1 MSRPLTIDVC
11 RCGLSAPGLADWEAA
26 LPVLRG
32 ELAYEPSVL
41 EKPGLKHLPPG
52 DRRRY
57 TFAIALAVTTAMA
70 AVKLEGAEQIP
81 AVFACS
87 GGDTDVIN
95 RLCTALMQPGCPVS
109 PQQFVNSVHNAPAGY
124 WSIAERNN
132 APTMSL
138 SAYDASFTAGLI
150 EAAVQIRAG
159 RKKVLLIAYDVPA
172 PMPLWPFRP
181 LSAPFAVSML
191 LTAPGVDDDALA
203 RLELRLGSG
212 ASGENAAETVLDRP
226 ELESLRLG
234 NPAARSLPVLEAVA
248 CGRSADLTL
257 ASVPPQHLHVR
268 VDPCS

>member
-1 MSRPLTIDVC
+1 M
-11 RCGLSAPGLADWEAA
+11 A

-32 ELAYEPSVL
+32 EMPYQPSVMD
-41 EKPGLKHLPPG
+41 KPGLKHLPPG

-57 TFAIALAVTTAMA
+57 TIAIALAVTTAMA
-70 AVKLEGAEQIP
+70 AVKLNGDEEIP

-95 RLCTALMQPGCPVS
+95 RLCTALMQTGCPVS

-138 SAYDASFTAGLI
+138 SAYDASFAAGLI
-150 EAAVQIRAG
+150 EAAVQIHAG
-159 RKKVLLIAYDVPA
+159 RERVLLIAYDVPA
-172 PMPLWPFRP
+172 PMPIWPFRP
-181 LSAPFAVSML
+181 LKAPFAVAML
-191 LTAPGVDDDALA
+191 LAAPHAEVDVLAKLSLRPCTETSPEDDA
-203 RLELRLGSG
+203 
-212 ASGENAAETVLDRP
+212 ETTLDQP

-234 NPAARSLPVLEAVA
+234 NPAARSLPILEAVA
-248 CGRSADLTL
+248 CVRAADLTL
-257 ASVPPQHLHVR
+257 ASVPPQFLKVH